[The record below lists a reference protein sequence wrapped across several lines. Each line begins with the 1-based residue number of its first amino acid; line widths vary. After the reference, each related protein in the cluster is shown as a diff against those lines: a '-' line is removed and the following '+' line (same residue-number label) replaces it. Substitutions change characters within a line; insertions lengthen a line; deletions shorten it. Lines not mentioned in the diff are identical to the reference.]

1 MVSGVPQ
8 ASPVVVRLEFDALL
22 VKVDEELVGVVVE
35 ARIPD
40 FDKLGRDLDENL
52 RVLMG
57 ILVVASPKVLFV
69 QGFKAAS
76 RLIDDEPLVQRNAL
90 DLYAAP
96 AERDIRV
103 FKKLLGLAEIL
114 VGLEIDLVV
123 VEKTADVA
131 HHDMRA
137 DGAGKRHDL
146 AVAELFKHQGDGL
159 LEGEVLFFA
168 ELHGVSSFALNS

>member
-1 MVSGVPQ
+1 
-8 ASPVVVRLEFDALL
+8 
-22 VKVDEELVGVVVE
+22 
-35 ARIPD
+35 
-40 FDKLGRDLDENL
+40 
-52 RVLMG
+52 MG

-76 RLIDDEPLVQRNAL
+76 RLIDDESLVQRNAL
-90 DLYAAP
+90 DLHAAP

-114 VGLEIDLVV
+114 VGFEIDLVV
-123 VEKTADVA
+123 VKKTADVA
-131 HHDMRA
+131 HHDVRA
-137 DGAGKRHDL
+137 DGTGKRHDL

-168 ELHGVSSFALNS
+168 ELHGVSSFAIYSYFYLIESGYRREAEMGFGDEVPKRVWAAAQRCLLRSITNLEIRERSDT